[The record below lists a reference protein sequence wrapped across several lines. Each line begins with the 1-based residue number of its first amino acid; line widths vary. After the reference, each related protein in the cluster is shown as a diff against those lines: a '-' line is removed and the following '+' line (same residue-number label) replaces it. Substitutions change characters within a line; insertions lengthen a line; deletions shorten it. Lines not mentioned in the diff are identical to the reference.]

1 MLVSINSSN
10 GIFNVSSVESCE
22 ISGFTLGEIDLFFL
36 FLPVSYSV
44 GRRMILSIFGRLFL
58 IEKSG
63 WEPQRVAQRL
73 TDLLTCNF
81 STTFPKFG
89 FKIKHKKEKV
99 KRLKK
104 KKDEKIQR
112 NRLVIAV
119 LKVTLATPPSASA
132 LTAFPLGWMT
142 AIQRWPPLKN
152 HFKCFNGDWN
162 IIWNFCL
169 TFFFFF
175 FFSEFQDR
183 RRRSGAQRFRRGIA
197 AVGYGAFAEASA
209 VAEQLA
215 SASRNWSWCRIAASA
230 SAAFLLVCR
239 LWSVHRSGIQQ
250 SALQPTRVSQPHVN
264 FIDLNESTRKR
275 WINELI
281 TRLDLTLTFNLN
293 LIHWLLTST

>member
-1 MLVSINSSN
+1 MRLSSCHVWMIPPEKKRISIRIPENGWWILEDRQRAALMLVSINSSN

-104 KKDEKIQR
+104 KKKMKRYKEI
-112 NRLVIAV
+112 
-119 LKVTLATPPSASA
+119 
-132 LTAFPLGWMT
+132 
-142 AIQRWPPLKN
+142 
-152 HFKCFNGDWN
+152 DW
-162 IIWNFCL
+162 
-169 TFFFFF
+169 
-175 FFSEFQDR
+175 
-183 RRRSGAQRFRRGIA
+183 
-197 AVGYGAFAEASA
+197 
-209 VAEQLA
+209 
-215 SASRNWSWCRIAASA
+215 
-230 SAAFLLVCR
+230 
-239 LWSVHRSGIQQ
+239 
-250 SALQPTRVSQPHVN
+250 
-264 FIDLNESTRKR
+264 
-275 WINELI
+275 
-281 TRLDLTLTFNLN
+281 
-293 LIHWLLTST
+293 WLLFWKWPWLLRHPHPH